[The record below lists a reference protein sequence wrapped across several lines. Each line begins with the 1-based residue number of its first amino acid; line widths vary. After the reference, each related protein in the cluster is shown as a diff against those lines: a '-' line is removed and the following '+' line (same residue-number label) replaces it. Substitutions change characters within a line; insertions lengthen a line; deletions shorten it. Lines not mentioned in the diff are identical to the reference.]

1 MDRTGLTIP
10 NSKKTHL
17 HLTPKQR
24 TFAEIFVANYPDIT
38 KKKAAEKAGYAID
51 TCEKWGSLLT
61 NPEKYPHVVSYIE
74 SMREKGVK
82 YYKDYLR
89 DFRSYART
97 EYEHEQL
104 VHVVPQYRNYVVW
117 HIEFP

>member
-38 KKKAAEKAGYAID
+38 KKKAAENVGRA
-51 TCEKWGSLLT
+51 W
-61 NPEKYPHVVSYIE
+61 PHSNAE
-74 SMREKGVK
+74 SAAHGV
-82 YYKDYLR
+82 DVR
-89 DFRSYART
+89 
-97 EYEHEQL
+97 
-104 VHVVPQYRNYVVW
+104 
-117 HIEFP
+117 

>member
-51 TCEKWGSLLT
+51 T
-61 NPEKYPHVVSYIE
+61 
-74 SMREKGVK
+74 
-82 YYKDYLR
+82 
-89 DFRSYART
+89 
-97 EYEHEQL
+97 
-104 VHVVPQYRNYVVW
+104 
-117 HIEFP
+117 